1 MELSREFML
10 GRIMARDTAFD
21 GVFLT
26 GVHTTGI
33 YCLPSCSARK
43 PHAENVDF
51 YHTEADAQAAGFR
64 PCRRCKPDNFYRGLD
79 PDRERLEAA
88 LVALRAQPARFGS
101 VADLARAT
109 ATGVSKLNALVRRH
123 YHTTPAVLLARARVG
138 AAQRALQEGQRA
150 IDAALGAGFESLSAF
165 NESFRRWTGLRPRD
179 WARLGDDD
187 SFTLRLPP
195 GYLEGPALRV
205 HGRDDDSPTERVTG
219 RTIVKLLNIDD
230 QPVRLDIRVARG
242 LAGCTVRAGAKR
254 PGASVA
260 CAAHAAAIR
269 MLGLDQDPAQFER
282 RIARQRRTRGLVN
295 GRAGTRVPLTADPFE
310 ALVWCIVG
318 QQVNLAFAY
327 SMRRALISLAGSPA
341 GGGMRAHP
349 TPAQVGALDY
359 SDLTAQR
366 YSRRKAEYLIDAAR
380 AVHAGSLPLAQLAE
394 RPATVVER
402 TLLDVRGL
410 GPWSTNYLMMRGFGF
425 ADCVPVGD
433 TGLGTALE
441 RFFALDARPDAQAVR
456 TLMEPFAPFRSLAT
470 FHLWLSLGD
479 AP

>member
-1 MELSREFML
+1 MELTREFML
-10 GRIMARDTAFD
+10 GRMMARDATFD
-21 GVFLT
+21 GAFLA
-26 GVHTTGI
+26 GVRTTGI
-33 YCLPSCSARK
+33 YCRPSCPARK
-43 PHAENVDF
+43 PHAENVEF
-51 YHTEADAQAAGFR
+51 YRTEADAQAAGLR
-64 PCRRCKPDNFYRGLD
+64 PCKRCRPDNFYRGLD
-79 PDRERLEAA
+79 PDRERLETA
-88 LVALRAQPARFGS
+88 LSELRAEPARFGS
-101 VADLARAT
+101 VGDVAKAT
-109 ATGVSKLNALVRRH
+109 STGISKLNALARLH
-123 YHTTPAVLLARARVG
+123 YHTTPAVLLARARVA
-138 AAQRALQEGQRA
+138 AAQRALQDGQRA

-187 SFTLRLPP
+187 SFALRLPP
-195 GYLEGPALRV
+195 GYREGPALRV
-205 HGRDDDSPTERVTG
+205 HGRDDESPTERVTG
-219 RTIVKLLNIDD
+219 RTIVKVLNIED
-230 QPVRLDIRVARG
+230 QPVRLEIRVTRGIARCIVQ
-242 LAGCTVRAGAKR
+242 AGTKR
-254 PGASVA
+254 PGAA
-260 CAAHAAAIR
+260 IARAAHAAASR

-282 RIARQRRTRGLVN
+282 RIARLRRTRGLVN

-327 SMRRALISLAGSPA
+327 SMRRALIAMAGTPA
-341 GGGMRAHP
+341 SGGMRAHP
-349 TPAQVGALDY
+349 TPAQVAALDY

-380 AVHAGSLPLAQLAE
+380 AVHEGTLPLRALGD

-456 TLMEPFAPFRSLAT
+456 TLMQPFAPFRSLAT

-479 AP
+479 TP

>member
-10 GRIMARDTAFD
+10 GRFMARDAAFD
-21 GVFLT
+21 GVFLA
-26 GVHTTGI
+26 GAHTTGI
-33 YCLPSCSARK
+33 YCLPSCPARK
-43 PHAENVDF
+43 PYAENVDF
-51 YHTEADAQAAGFR
+51 YSTEADAQAAGFR
-64 PCRRCKPDNFYRGLD
+64 PCKRCKPDNFYRGLD
-79 PDRERLEAA
+79 PDRERLEAVLA
-88 LVALRAQPARFGS
+88 ALRAEPARFAS
-101 VADLARAT
+101 VGDLAKAT
-109 ATGVSKLNALVRRH
+109 ATGVSKLNALVRLH
-123 YHTTPAVLLARARVG
+123 YHATPAVLVARARVA

-150 IDAALGAGFESLSAF
+150 IDAAFGAGFESLSAF

-187 SFTLRLPP
+187 CFTLRLPP
-195 GYLEGPALRV
+195 GYRDGPALRV
-205 HGRDDDSPTERVTG
+205 HGRDDESPTERVTG
-219 RTIVKLLNIDD
+219 RTIVKMLNIAD
-230 QPVRLDIRVARG
+230 QAVRLEIRLGRG
-242 LAGCTVRAGAKR
+242 LARCAVQNGTPR
-254 PGASVA
+254 PGAAVA
-260 CAAHAAAIR
+260 RAAHAAAIR

-327 SMRRALISLAGSPA
+327 GMRRALISLAGTPA
-341 GGGMRAHP
+341 SGGMRAHP
-349 TPAQVGALDY
+349 TPAQVARLDY
-359 SDLTAQR
+359 ADLTAQR

-380 AVHAGSLPLAQLAE
+380 AVYDGSLPLGTLAD

-441 RFFALDARPDAQAVR
+441 RFFALDARPDASGVR
-456 TLMEPFAPFRSLAT
+456 KLMQPFAPFRSLAT

-479 AP
+479 SP